1 MRPIRVIKKTLRRP
15 KLLRVE
21 RKIRYQYRSTTSD
34 DPKVGCIEWVEC
46 RVIRHDGKVI
56 RGWVERE

>member
-21 RKIRYQYRSTTSD
+21 TREINSNNTIDCYM
-34 DPKVGCIEWVEC
+34 EWVEY

-56 RGWVERE
+56 REWVERE